1 MPTDKEIA
9 EWVIILTICLFVFFP
24 YEMIYTSET
33 SLGKL
38 FFAVVVVYSTTVDI
52 AYGIAACC
60 AVILFYQMDLYRSFV
75 SLHRDTLL
83 KEHMTEMQE
92 SIEEDENPDSRREVG
107 FRRNAGVS
115 PTEEE
120 MRRSLPDEKEEP
132 EQMPESF
139 SRGDSTV
146 YSYMPESTS
155 SWHENSIM
163 GVEKN
168 HELKEIFRKTNCD
181 AKGRLMHKGTPVRPE
196 MADHIFREIEY
207 PDGDVAKCNPC
218 NRECSFSIV
227 DGRIVQEEGL
237 RPKESNNVENGDW
250 VGHYIMHPLHSI
262 WDDAVALKHRFA
274 EYL

>member
-38 FFAVVVVYSTTVDI
+38 FFAVVVVYATTVDI

-92 SIEEDENPDSRREVG
+92 SMEEPE
-107 FRRNAGVS
+107 
-115 PTEEE
+115 
-120 MRRSLPDEKEEP
+120 EKEEP

-139 SRGDSTV
+139 SRGDSAV
-146 YSYMPESTS
+146 YSYTPESAS

-207 PDGDVAKCNPC
+207 PEGNSAKCNPC

-237 RPKESNNVENGDW
+237 RPRESNNVENGDW

-262 WDDAVALKHRFA
+262 WDDVVALKHRFA

>member
-1 MPTDKEIA
+1 MPTDLKGMGVGKGYANENKKIV

-38 FFAVVVVYSTTVDI
+38 FFAVVVVYATTVDI

-92 SIEEDENPDSRREVG
+92 SIEE
-107 FRRNAGVS
+107 
-115 PTEEE
+115 
-120 MRRSLPDEKEEP
+120 PDEKEEES
-132 EQMPESF
+132 EQMTESF
-139 SRGDSTV
+139 SRGESTV
-146 YSYMPESTS
+146 YSYTPESTS

-163 GVEKN
+163 GAEKN

-181 AKGRLMHKGTPVRPE
+181 ANGRLTHKGVPIRPE

-207 PDGDVAKCNPC
+207 PDGKVAKCNPC
-218 NRECSFSIV
+218 NRDCSFSIV
-227 DGRIVQEEGL
+227 DGRIVQEEDL
-237 RPKESNNVENGDW
+237 RPRESNGVENGDW
-250 VGHYIMHPLHSI
+250 VGYYITHPIHSI
-262 WDDAVALKHRFA
+262 WEDAVFFKNRVA